1 MSAEAT
7 PSGSAQLYIRLLKHV
22 LPYKGVFAIA
32 IVAMILTA
40 VTETSFAALLKPIMD
55 RGFVGPDPEF
65 ISIIPWLLI
74 AVLLGRA
81 ISGFVASYSMA
92 WVGRRIV
99 YDLRQRMFERL
110 VYLPS
115 GFYDDRSSATLV
127 SKLIYDVEQASTATT
142 DALTLMIKDTL
153 TVIALLG
160 WMFYLDWQLTL
171 VFIFFAPLVAFGVK
185 TAADKFRKTSERIQ
199 DSVGGIGHVAKEAI
213 IGQRVVKTFGGQD
226 YEIDG
231 FERANNRNRQQSMKK
246 AAVSAAMYPMV
257 LLFVGVAIAVVI
269 YLAINRPAPN
279 SITAGTFV
287 SYLGAVLMIMSPL
300 KHLAKVN
307 EKIQMGVAAAN
318 SIFTL
323 TDEPQEQDRGVK
335 TIDEAHG
342 HIQYRNVSFKYPRSN
357 YHVLEDLSFEVEPGQ
372 VVALVGSS
380 GTGKSTIASLLL
392 GFYRPDSGEILLDGI
407 DIREISLQNL
417 RRNMAIVTQETILF
431 DDTIRNNIVY
441 GFEGKVSESKLRD
454 AVEAAHVAEF
464 SDRLARG
471 LDTVVGEQGI
481 RLSGGQ
487 RQRISIARAL
497 FKDAPILVF
506 DEATSSLD
514 SVSERLVREA
524 TEKLLADRTTLVIAH
539 RLSTI
544 EHADRILVLEG
555 GRILESG
562 RHQELIAKNGSYA
575 QLYESQML
583 DKGRLAV

>member
-1 MSAEAT
+1 MSAEAA
-7 PSGSAQLYIRLLKHV
+7 PRGSAQLYLRLLGHV
-22 LPYKGVFAIA
+22 RPYKGVFAIA
-32 IVAMILTA
+32 IIAMIFTA

-55 RGFVGPDPEF
+55 RGFVGPDPDF
-65 ISIIPWLLI
+65 IMLIPWLLV

-81 ISGFVASYSMA
+81 FSGFVASYSMA

-99 YDLRQRMFERL
+99 FDLRQRMFERL

-160 WMFYLDWQLTL
+160 WMFYLDWRLTL
-171 VFIFFAPLVAFGVK
+171 VFVFFAPLVAFGVK
-185 TAADKFRKTSERIQ
+185 TAADKFRRTSERIQ

-213 IGQRVVKTFGGQD
+213 LGHRVVKTFGGQA

-231 FERANNRNRQQSMKK
+231 FQRANNTNRQQSMKK
-246 AAVSAAMYPMV
+246 AVVSAAMYPMV
-257 LLFVGVAIAVVI
+257 LVFVGAAIAVVI
-269 YLAINRPAPN
+269 YLAINRPASN

-323 TDEPQEQDRGVK
+323 IDEPLEQDQGLE
-335 TIDEAHG
+335 TIEQARG
-342 HIQYRNVSFKYPRSN
+342 HIEYRDVSFRYLRAN
-357 YHVLEDLSFEVEPGQ
+357 YNVLENLSFEVKPGQ
-372 VVALVGSS
+372 IVALVGSS

-392 GFYRPDSGEILLDGI
+392 GFYRPNGGEILLDGI
-407 DIREISLQNL
+407 DIREISLQSL

-431 DDTIRNNIVY
+431 DDTIRNNITY
-441 GFEGKVSESKLRD
+441 GYEGRISESRLRS
-454 AVEAAHVAEF
+454 AVEAAHINEF
-464 SDRLARG
+464 TERLTHG
-471 LDTVVGEQGI
+471 LDTLVGEQGV

-497 FKDAPILVF
+497 FKDAPVLVF

-524 TEKLLADRTTLVIAH
+524 TEKLLANRTTLVIAH

-555 GRILESG
+555 GQILESG
-562 RHQELIAKNGSYA
+562 RHQELIAKNGRYA

>member
-7 PSGSAQLYIRLLKHV
+7 ARGSTQLYIRLLSHV
-22 LPYKGVFAIA
+22 RPYKGVFAVA
-32 IVAMILTA
+32 IVAMIFTA
-40 VTETSFAALLKPIMD
+40 LTETSFAALLKPIMD
-55 RGFVGPDPEF
+55 RGFVGPEPDF
-65 ISIIPWLLI
+65 IRLIPWLLI
-74 AVLLGRA
+74 AVLLARA
-81 ISGFVASYSMA
+81 FSGFVASYSMA

-99 YDLRQRMFERL
+99 YDLRQRMFESL

-115 GFYDDRSSATLV
+115 NFYDDRSSATLV

-160 WMFYLDWQLTL
+160 WMLYLDWQLTL
-171 VFIFFAPLVAFGVK
+171 VFVLFAPLVAYGVK
-185 TAADKFRKTSERIQ
+185 IAADKFRKTSERIQ

-213 IGQRVVKTFGGQD
+213 IGQRVVKTFGGQA

-231 FERANNRNRQQSMKK
+231 FRRANNRNRQQSMKK
-246 AAVSAAMYPMV
+246 AVVSAAMYPMV
-257 LLFVGVAIAVVI
+257 LLFVGAAIALVI
-269 YLAINRPAPN
+269 YLAVNRPAPS
-279 SITAGTFV
+279 SISAGTFV

-323 TDEPQEQDRGVK
+323 IDEPQEQDAGVK
-335 TIDEAHG
+335 TIDRARG
-342 HIQYRNVSFKYPRSN
+342 HIQFRDVSFKYPRSKQN
-357 YHVLEDLSFEVEPGQ
+357 VLENLSFEIQPGQ
-372 VVALVGSS
+372 VIALVGSS

-392 GFYRPDSGEILLDGI
+392 GFYRPDRGEIILDGF
-407 DIREISLQNL
+407 DLRHVSLKSL
-417 RRNMAIVTQETILF
+417 RRNTAIVTQETILF

-441 GFEGKVSESKLRD
+441 GYDGEVSESRLRQ

-464 SDRLARG
+464 ADRLAHG
-471 LDTVVGEQGI
+471 LDTLVGEQGV

-497 FKDAPILVF
+497 FKNAPILVF

-562 RHQELIAKNGSYA
+562 RHHELIANKGSYA
-575 QLYESQML
+575 RLYESQML
-583 DKGRLAV
+583 GQGRLAV